1 MGPFMEDK
9 SGAVDEGLSPLSA
22 YIGLLPSV
30 DPLVLVEVWLV
41 VEDLPTLEAL
51 VGPLPS
57 MGDGVL
63 NESGAVTEALPTRAS
78 LWCGSAGAS

>member
-1 MGPFMEDK
+1 M
-9 SGAVDEGLSPLSA
+9 
-22 YIGLLPSV
+22 
-30 DPLVLVEVWLV
+30 LVEVWLV

-78 LWCGSAGAS
+78 LWCGSAGPS

>member
-1 MGPFMEDK
+1 M
-9 SGAVDEGLSPLSA
+9 
-22 YIGLLPSV
+22 

-51 VGPLPS
+51 VGPIPG

-63 NESGAVTEALPTRAS
+63 NESGAVTEAFPTRAS
-78 LWCGSAGAS
+78 PWCGSAGAS